1 MMLSVPGTLILFR
14 ARVPGE
20 SEGAVLHRL
29 VTIGKW
35 LRHEAA
41 EARAIF
47 LFFLIGFLLQL
58 LIIKLVLAEF
68 SIPLFAISKALLGAV
83 LAAKAVLILDTTPL
97 ARKLEHYPRA
107 IAVAVKTLLYGT
119 GTLMLGYLERLIE
132 ALFRTGSLDG
142 AIRSVTE
149 QTNLDRFFA
158 WILGISLVFAIY
170 FVWSE
175 IGERMGEGA
184 LWALFFEWP

>member
-1 MMLSVPGTLILFR
+1 M
-14 ARVPGE
+14 
-20 SEGAVLHRL
+20 LHRL
-29 VTIGKW
+29 GTIGKW

-41 EARAIF
+41 EARSIF

-97 ARKLEHYPRA
+97 ARKLERYPRA
-107 IAVAVKTLLYGT
+107 IAVAVKTLLYGG
-119 GTLMLGYLERLIE
+119 GTLMLGYLERFLD
-132 ALFRTGSLDG
+132 ALFRTGSLDA

-149 QTNLDRFFA
+149 QMNLYRLFA
-158 WILGISLVFAIY
+158 WVLGISLVFAIY

-175 IGERMGEGA
+175 ISERMGEGA
-184 LWALFFEWP
+184 LWALFFERP